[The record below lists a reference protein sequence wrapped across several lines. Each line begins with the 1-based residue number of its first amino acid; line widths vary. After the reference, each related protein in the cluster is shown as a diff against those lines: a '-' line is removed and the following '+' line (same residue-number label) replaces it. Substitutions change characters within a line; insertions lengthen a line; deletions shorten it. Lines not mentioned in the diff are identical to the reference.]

1 MLLSGEYAPMSE
13 QKSLVLNVEA
23 LGKSEKEEQS

>member
-1 MLLSGEYAPMSE
+1 MLLSGEDDPMLE
-13 QKSLVLNVEA
+13 QRSLVLNEEA